1 MQKETPCRYFI
12 YLSYNGT
19 RYHGWQIQPNAL
31 TVQETL
37 NNAMSTMLQEEIET
51 VGVGRT
57 DTGVHASF
65 FTAHFESFKNK
76 LDRDEKWV
84 YKLNVILPDDIA
96 IDKITRVSPDA
107 NARFDALSRT
117 YKYYISKKKDPFN
130 REFSYHL
137 YGQLDVNKMNKVSL
151 LLYDYADFTSFSKL
165 HSDVKTN
172 NCRVSLVKWE
182 QTGNKIIFT
191 IKADRFL
198 RNMVRAIVGT
208 LLEVGRGKLGI
219 NEFKKII
226 ESKDRSQAAASAPA
240 HGLFL
245 TNIEYPNLDELKG

>member
-1 MQKETPCRYFI
+1 MQKGTQCRYFI

-19 RYHGWQIQPNAL
+19 NYHGWQVQPNAL

-37 NNAMSTMLQEEIET
+37 NNALSTMLQEEIET
-51 VGVGRT
+51 VGAGRT

-65 FTAHFESFKNK
+65 FTAHFESLNNK
-76 LDRDEKWV
+76 LDKDKKWV
-84 YKLNVILPDDIA
+84 YKLNGILPDDIV
-96 IDKITRVSPDA
+96 INNITRVSPDA
-107 NARFDALSRT
+107 HARFDALSRT
-117 YKYYISKKKDPFN
+117 YKYHISKKKDPFN
-130 REFSYHL
+130 REFSYLL
-137 YGQLDVNKMNKVSL
+137 YGHLDINKMNKASL
-151 LLYDYADFTSFSKL
+151 LLYDYTDFTSFSKL
-165 HSDVKTN
+165 HADVKTN

-182 QTGNKIIFT
+182 QIGNQIIFT

-208 LLEVGRGKLGI
+208 LLEAGRGKLGI
-219 NEFKKII
+219 DEFRKII

-245 TNIEYPNLDELKG
+245 TNIEYPC

>member
-1 MQKETPCRYFI
+1 MQKKTPCRYFI

-19 RYHGWQIQPNAL
+19 RYHGWQAQPNAL

-37 NNAMSTMLQEEIET
+37 NNALSTILQEKIET
-51 VGVGRT
+51 VGAGRT

-65 FTAHFESFKNK
+65 FTAHFDSSNNK
-76 LDRDEKWV
+76 LDMDEKWI
-84 YKLNVILPDDIA
+84 YKLNGILPDDIA

-165 HSDVKTN
+165 HTDVKTN

-182 QTGNKIIFT
+182 QTGNQIIFT

-198 RNMVRAIVGT
+198 RNMVRAIVGA

-219 NEFKKII
+219 DEFKKII
-226 ESKDRSQAAASAPA
+226 ESKDRSQAAVSAPA

-245 TNIEYPNLDELKG
+245 TNIEYPNQ

>member
-1 MQKETPCRYFI
+1 MQIETPYRYFI
-12 YLSYNGT
+12 YLSYNGA

-37 NNAMSTMLQEEIET
+37 NNALSTMLQEVIET
-51 VGVGRT
+51 VGAGRT

-65 FTAHFESFKNK
+65 FTAHFESLNKK
-76 LDRDEKWV
+76 LDKEKKWV
-84 YKLNVILPDDIA
+84 YKINSILPDDIA
-96 IDKITRVSPDA
+96 ISKITRVTPDA
-107 NARFDALSRT
+107 HARFDALSRT
-117 YKYYISKKKDPFN
+117 YKYYISEKKDPFN

-137 YGQLDVNKMNKVSL
+137 YSQLDVNKMNEASL
-151 LLYDYADFTSFSKL
+151 LLYDYTDFTSFSKL
-165 HSDVKTN
+165 HTDVKTN

-182 QTGNKIIFT
+182 QTGNQIIFT

-219 NEFKKII
+219 DEFRKII
-226 ESKDRSQAAASAPA
+226 ESKDRSFAATSAPA

-245 TNIEYPNLDELKG
+245 TNIEYPDQG

>member
-1 MQKETPCRYFI
+1 MQKGNHCRYFI

-37 NNAMSTMLQEEIET
+37 NNALSTLLQEKIET
-51 VGVGRT
+51 VGAGRT

-65 FTAHFESFKNK
+65 FTAHFESLNNK
-76 LDRDEKWV
+76 LDKDEKWV
-84 YKLNVILPDDIA
+84 YKLNGILPDDIV
-96 IDKITRVSPDA
+96 INNIKGVSPDSH
-107 NARFDALSRT
+107 ARFDALSRT
-117 YKYYISKKKDPFN
+117 YKYYISKKKDPFK
-130 REFSYHL
+130 REFSYL
-137 YGQLDVNKMNKVSL
+137 LFGQLDVEKMNRASL
-151 LLYDYADFTSFSKL
+151 LLYDYTDFSSFSKL
-165 HSDVKTN
+165 HTDVKTN

-182 QTGNKIIFT
+182 QTGNQVIFT

-208 LLEVGRGKLGI
+208 LLEVGRGKLEI
-219 NEFKKII
+219 YEFIKII
-226 ESKDRSQAAASAPA
+226 ESKDRSKAAASAPP

-245 TNIEYPNLDELKG
+245 TNIEYPNPDELKG

>member
-1 MQKETPCRYFI
+1 MQKKTPYRYFI

-51 VGVGRT
+51 VGAGRT

-65 FTAHFESFKNK
+65 FTAHFESSKNK

-84 YKLNVILPDDIA
+84 YKLNGILPDDIA

-182 QTGNKIIFT
+182 QTGNQIIFT
-191 IKADRFL
+191 IKSDRFL